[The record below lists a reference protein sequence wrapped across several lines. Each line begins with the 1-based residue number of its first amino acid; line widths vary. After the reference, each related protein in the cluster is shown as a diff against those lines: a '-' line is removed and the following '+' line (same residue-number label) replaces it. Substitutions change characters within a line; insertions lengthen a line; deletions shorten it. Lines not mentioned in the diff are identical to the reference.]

1 MFWKEVWDVLL
12 AFCSE
17 RLPFIRHNFHI
28 EECTAIGN
36 ILGSRVLD
44 INHFPIKISSA
55 FIIYCLFGGFS
66 NDIIYRLFLEFLL
79 KTGRGVVNAA
89 LKGFLTS
96 VYEDKEFTDV
106 LERFNCR
113 SRVFPLNVYGI
124 NIYVYASTT
133 ETLTEIVLDY
143 INMVARARRLKTAP
157 FV

>member
-1 MFWKEVWDVLL
+1 M
-12 AFCSE
+12 
-17 RLPFIRHNFHI
+17 
-28 EECTAIGN
+28 
-36 ILGSRVLD
+36 
-44 INHFPIKISSA
+44 
-55 FIIYCLFGGFS
+55 
-66 NDIIYRLFLEFLL
+66 EFLL

-113 SRVFPLNVYGI
+113 SRVFPLNVY
-124 NIYVYASTT
+124 VYASTT

>member
-1 MFWKEVWDVLL
+1 M
-12 AFCSE
+12 
-17 RLPFIRHNFHI
+17 
-28 EECTAIGN
+28 
-36 ILGSRVLD
+36 
-44 INHFPIKISSA
+44 
-55 FIIYCLFGGFS
+55 
-66 NDIIYRLFLEFLL
+66 

-124 NIYVYASTT
+124 NVYVYASTT